1 MNPDIF
7 GSLNIILDEILQ
19 FKYVQLFDELPIAQD
34 YLQIIKNPICINQII
49 SKTRNNEYNNFDE
62 FSNDFKLL
70 KDNTQLY
77 FGEISRNYVTS
88 LIIYQMVC
96 DLIEKVT
103 NPENDENLKEK
114 GNLNL
119 LNGICKNISFITK
132 ENLVQ
137 ISEFLQKK
145 YLTIKNV
152 LEYFNCS
159 YSTFKDQFKVH
170 KIEYP
175 QLSANKMKNEISER
189 NIQNIKNIFKTWEV
203 GYQTM
208 CRYLQ
213 ISEWET
219 RKIYQDIFTK
229 NDEEIKKEKKHTKK
243 FFATKIN
250 CIWHTDIHYLKKE
263 KMTDSDEKYLLCF
276 IDDCS
281 RKILFSATSNNK
293 DQLFVINSLLKCIHH
308 CRSKPFILTT
318 DNGGEF
324 CGDLMKFTL
333 KLLEINHWRTKPYT
347 PQQNGKIE
355 RWWRGLENLKNY
367 KDIDNFIRSYNEIIP
382 KYHLQELANKYL
394 GMKISLNQA
403 TPEYIYQNTPKFE
416 SYHEGVYVEIET
428 KEDE

>member
-1 MNPDIF
+1 
-7 GSLNIILDEILQ
+7 
-19 FKYVQLFDELPIAQD
+19 
-34 YLQIIKNPICINQII
+34 
-49 SKTRNNEYNNFDE
+49 
-62 FSNDFKLL
+62 
-70 KDNTQLY
+70 
-77 FGEISRNYVTS
+77 
-88 LIIYQMVC
+88 
-96 DLIEKVT
+96 
-103 NPENDENLKEK
+103 
-114 GNLNL
+114 
-119 LNGICKNISFITK
+119 
-132 ENLVQ
+132 
-137 ISEFLQKK
+137 
-145 YLTIKNV
+145 
-152 LEYFNCS
+152 
-159 YSTFKDQFKVH
+159 
-170 KIEYP
+170 
-175 QLSANKMKNEISER
+175 
-189 NIQNIKNIFKTWEV
+189 
-203 GYQTM
+203 
-208 CRYLQ
+208 
-213 ISEWET
+213 
-219 RKIYQDIFTK
+219 
-229 NDEEIKKEKKHTKK
+229 
-243 FFATKIN
+243 
-250 CIWHTDIHYLKKE
+250 
-263 KMTDSDEKYLLCF
+263 MTDSDEKYLLCF